1 MYAGNVSYR
10 NWWTVPKYTIVFF
23 CYVLVIV
30 LFASLWVLYE
40 ERTKMACND
49 SRLASAARGLK
60 YMLPQDFH
68 DRAVDADSITLEEE
82 LRNREAISGFAA
94 EAGFIYAYTLVEKD
108 GEYFFAAPTVTEEE
122 AQEQERWY
130 FHPYEDVPEGFVR
143 AMREGVETYST
154 YTDQWGTFR
163 SAAIPETSPGG
174 RRYLACVDMDI
185 SHIKHERT
193 VNFALAAGA
202 ALLLVLTSL
211 PLLLLHRR
219 ASRLYVEELSRMNA
233 DISESNERLRTADAL
248 KSSLLT
254 KVSHELRTPLTSIL
268 GFAKL
273 SARDFERHFTP
284 QAKENPA
291 LYQQAGRIA
300 SNLKTVVDE
309 CGRLTRLLNDCL
321 DLSKIESGRM
331 EWHDQPLSPGK
342 AAERAIATMRGEEEA
357 RPEVAL
363 LAELEP
369 DLPDIHADPDKIH
382 QLLINLLG
390 NAMKFT
396 EQGSVTLRVL
406 QEGNQVRMEVVDTG
420 IGIRPEDQERIF
432 DEFYRTLQNDTVQ
445 DIRKGTGMGL
455 AICKQIVERYGGTIT
470 VRSEYGKGSTFSV
483 LLPRRK

>member
-1 MYAGNVSYR
+1 MHAGNISYR
-10 NWWTVPKYTIVFF
+10 NWWTVQKYTVVFL

-30 LFASLWVLYE
+30 LFASLLVVYG
-40 ERTKMACND
+40 ERRQMACND

-60 YMLPQDFH
+60 YMLAEDFH

-108 GEYFFAAPTVTEEE
+108 GEFFFAAPTVTEEE
-122 AQEQERWY
+122 AQERERWY
-130 FHPYEDVPEGFVR
+130 FYPYEDVPEGFVR
-143 AMREGVETYST
+143 SMQEGVETYST

-163 SAAIPETSPGG
+163 SVAIPETTPEG

-185 SHIKHERT
+185 SHIKHERA
-193 VNFALAAGA
+193 VNFVLAASA

-219 ASRLYVEELSRMNA
+219 ASKLYVEELSRMNA
-233 DISESNERLRTADAL
+233 DISQSNERLRTVDAL

-268 GFAKL
+268 GFVKL
-273 SARDFERHFTP
+273 TARDFERHFAP
-284 QAKENPA
+284 QAKDNPV
-291 LYQQAGRIA
+291 LSHQAGRIA
-300 SNLKTVVDE
+300 ANLKTVVDE

-331 EWHDQPLSPGK
+331 EWHDMPLSPAM
-342 AAERAIATMRGEEEA
+342 AAERAIAAMRGEQEA
-357 RPEVAL
+357 KPGVAL
-363 LAELEP
+363 LAEVEP

-406 QEGNQVRMEVVDTG
+406 QEGGLVSMEVSDTG
-420 IGIRPEDQERIF
+420 MGIKPEDQERIF

-470 VRSEYGKGSTFSV
+470 VRSEYGRGSTFCV
-483 LLPRRK
+483 LLPRRE